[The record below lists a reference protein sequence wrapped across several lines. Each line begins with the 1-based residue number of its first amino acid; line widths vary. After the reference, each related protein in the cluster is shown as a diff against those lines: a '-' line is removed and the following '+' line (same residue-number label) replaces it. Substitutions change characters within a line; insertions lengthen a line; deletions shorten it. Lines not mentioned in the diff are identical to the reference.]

1 MKQITNKDL
10 VIYERGKIKD
20 SESIFKKIKK
30 INVDY
35 NQENVIMFCLSTT
48 NKVLSNDIL
57 FKGGLDA
64 CIMDMKTMFR
74 QALLKNAKSIIL
86 AHNHPSGNL
95 NPSMEDRMVF
105 DAIKSAGNVV
115 DINVLDFIIFNKK
128 EFYSVDD
135 GNNKFE

>member
-30 INVDY
+30 INIDY

-48 NKVLSNDIL
+48 NKVLWNDIL

-64 CIMDMKTMFR
+64 CVLDMKTIFR
-74 QALLKNAKSIIL
+74 QALLKSAKNIVI

-95 NPSMEDRMVF
+95 NPSMEDMMVF
-105 DAIKSAGNVV
+105 NAIKSASNII
-115 DINVLDFIIFNKK
+115 DIGVLDFIIFNKK

-135 GNNKFE
+135 GNNKF

>member
-30 INVDY
+30 INIDY

-48 NKVLSNDIL
+48 NKVLWNDIL

-64 CIMDMKTMFR
+64 CVLDMKTIFR
-74 QALLKNAKSIIL
+74 QALLKNAKNIVI

-95 NPSMEDRMVF
+95 NPSMEDMMVF
-105 DAIKSAGNVV
+105 NAIKSASNII
-115 DINVLDFIIFNKK
+115 DIGVLDFIIFNKK
-128 EFYSVDD
+128 EFYSV
-135 GNNKFE
+135 NN